1 MKISKIIA
9 IVIMSVVFTSC
20 KKSGK
25 DISPVKNEKT
35 GTMSVEVNGTVW
47 TGTCGAVDAK
57 IGAGI
62 NVTILSNNSPQKDL
76 ISMTI
81 VGYTGSGDYSTNFK
95 ADSGLTLVYNGLN
108 YKYDKKSTDPLVV
121 KITESSLPTTPLG
134 PGKIAGEFSGT
145 FKNVEGGKSI
155 VLTKGKFQTTDIL

>member
-9 IVIMSVVFTSC
+9 IVVIAIVFTSC
-20 KKSGK
+20 KKSK
-25 DISPVKNEKT
+25 KEINPVKNEKT

-57 IGAGI
+57 IGAGT
-62 NVTILSNNSPQKDL
+62 NVTILSNNSPKEDL
-76 ISMTI
+76 ISITL
-81 VGYTGSGDYSTNFK
+81 VGFAGTGDYSANFK
-95 ADSGLTLVYNGLN
+95 TESGLTLVYNGLN
-108 YKYDKKSTDPLVV
+108 YKYDKKSTDPLTV